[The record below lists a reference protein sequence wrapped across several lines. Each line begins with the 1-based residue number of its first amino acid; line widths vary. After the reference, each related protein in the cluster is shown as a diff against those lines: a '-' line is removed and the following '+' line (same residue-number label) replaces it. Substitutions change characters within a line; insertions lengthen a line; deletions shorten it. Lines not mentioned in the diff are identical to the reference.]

1 MRRRTIALERNG
13 APLCTRSGCL
23 RTLRGELTLK
33 VGEKLRVL
41 LSLTGRD
48 GCVENA
54 GNQAAAFRRV
64 VHDLPS
70 SMLEHLGHV
79 RRHHRATGTR
89 SNGCAGGRNV
99 GEIGR
104 SAHANDGPPRRRKGY
119 DAPDRRLVRPETGW
133 PGHETELSS
142 LRYRAVHWI
151 HIRGS
156 PDGKSKERT
165 LEEIWRATGKLPQ
178 RLRVVDGGHVA
189 CGSTG
194 RFATTSSLPRWDA
207 FGVLAG
213 ELLVRA

>member
-1 MRRRTIALERNG
+1 MR
-13 APLCTRSGCL
+13 
-23 RTLRGELTLK
+23 
-33 VGEKLRVL
+33 
-41 LSLTGRD
+41 
-48 GCVENA
+48 
-54 GNQAAAFRRV
+54 
-64 VHDLPS
+64 
-70 SMLEHLGHV
+70 
-79 RRHHRATGTR
+79 
-89 SNGCAGGRNV
+89 GGRNV

-189 CGSTG
+189 CGSKG
-194 RFATTSSLPRWDA
+194 RFATILGR

-213 ELLVRA
+213 DCEWFVRDTRRGLRC